1 MSLVTFEEELAGPG
15 TVDGLKNWLAS
26 VGPDSVLG
34 KDVLDAALLGVEW
47 GSDVLEVT
55 VERDDWWVSLNK
67 VDPRSSVQHSVAFDG
82 R

>member
-15 TVDGLKNWLAS
+15 TVDGLEDWLAS

-34 KDVLDAALLGVEW
+34 KDVLDAARFGVEW

-55 VERDDWWVSLNK
+55 VERDDWWVSLNE